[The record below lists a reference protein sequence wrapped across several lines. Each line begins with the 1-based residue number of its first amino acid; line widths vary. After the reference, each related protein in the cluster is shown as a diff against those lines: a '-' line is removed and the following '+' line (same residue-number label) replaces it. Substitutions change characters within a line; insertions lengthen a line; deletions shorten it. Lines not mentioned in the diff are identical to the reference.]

1 MASENPFR
9 PSFGSSPPVLAGRGA
24 VLDALAEAL
33 DDGPSHPDFTSL
45 LVGTRGTGK
54 TSTLNAIQQQA
65 DERGWPVI
73 AENAHGDLCDRLTE
87 ATLSAI
93 RAEQSASTRP
103 RISGF
108 GALGISV
115 QLGHERGEAE
125 SHGKPRWRK
134 VVTELASH
142 LKAHGRGV
150 LVTLDELQG
159 GHLAELREMAST
171 LQHVT
176 RREELPVALVAAGL
190 PSVDDVVLQDL
201 AITFLQRC
209 SRHEISELP
218 AAAAATALSQPIR
231 ARGGRIAE
239 EALHSAVAH
248 SGGYPFM
255 LQLIG
260 YHAWRAASTNPVRV
274 TVADME
280 YGIAQAQR
288 RLPQLVLEPLWR
300 ALSDVDRQFALAMT
314 LDHAESS
321 VADLATRLGRSTSY
335 LSTYRTRLIR
345 AGFIQPAGRGRV
357 RFTHPSTR
365 DWLNSLD
372 GPD

>member
-1 MASENPFR
+1 M
-9 PSFGSSPPVLAGRGA
+9 LAGRGA
-24 VLDALAEAL
+24 VLDAVAEAL
-33 DDGPSHPDFTSL
+33 DDGPGHPEFTSL

-54 TSTLNAIQQQA
+54 TATLNAVQQQA

-73 AENAHGDLCDRLTE
+73 AENAHGDLRDRLTE
-87 ATLSAI
+87 ATLSVI
-93 RAEQSASTRP
+93 RAEQGASTRP
-103 RISGF
+103 RVSGI

-115 QLGHERGEAE
+115 EFGEQPGDGEPQAR
-125 SHGKPRWRK
+125 PRWRTA
-134 VVTELASH
+134 VTELASH
-142 LKAHGRGV
+142 LKARGRGL

-159 GHLAELREMAST
+159 GDLGELREVAST

-176 RREELPVALVAAGL
+176 RREELPVAFVAAGL
-190 PSVDDVVLQDL
+190 PSIDDVVLGDP

-218 AAAAATALSQPIR
+218 AAAAAKALAQPIHS
-231 ARGGRIAE
+231 RGGTVAD
-239 EALHSAVAH
+239 EALRSAVAH

-260 YHAWRAASTNPVRV
+260 YHAWRAASTSPVQV
-274 TVADME
+274 TAAEMDH
-280 YGIAQAQR
+280 GIAEAQR

-314 LDHAESS
+314 HDQADSS
-321 VADLATRLGRSTSY
+321 MADIARRLGRSTSY
-335 LSTYRTRLIR
+335 VSTYRARLIR
-345 AGFIQPAGRGRV
+345 AGFIQPAGRGHV

-365 DWLNSLD
+365 DWLTSAD
-372 GPD
+372 RPA